1 MLRSYKA
8 FWQKALIL
16 EGRTRRKDFW
26 WPVLINMIC
35 LLLIAIIESLILV
48 PLQHGKIIYDT
59 VFYIVYLIFTVPM
72 FTISVRRFH
81 DIGKG
86 KTIPVIYLVLTLLNP
101 INQMANDYGWFS
113 QLEHLNIV
121 VIFVLSI
128 MAIIFAIGSIVISIM
143 ALVYC
148 VQDSEKGTNQYGPN
162 PKEHMHEA

>member
-1 MLRSYKA
+1 
-8 FWQKALIL
+8 
-16 EGRTRRKDFW
+16 
-26 WPVLINMIC
+26 
-35 LLLIAIIESLILV
+35 
-48 PLQHGKIIYDT
+48 
-59 VFYIVYLIFTVPM
+59 M

-121 VIFVLSI
+121 VIIVLSI

-148 VQDSEKGTNQYGPN
+148 VQDSEKVRTNMDQILKNTCMKHKSYQIN
-162 PKEHMHEA
+162 FNLLHYKLVYL

>member
-8 FWQKALIL
+8 FWQNALIL

-35 LLLIAIIESLILV
+35 LLMIAIIASLILV
-48 PLQHGKIIYDT
+48 PLQHGKIIYDI

-86 KTIPVIYLVLTLLNP
+86 KTIPVNLFSINP
-101 INQMANDYGWFS
+101 IKPDKSNG
-113 QLEHLNIV
+113 
-121 VIFVLSI
+121 
-128 MAIIFAIGSIVISIM
+128 
-143 ALVYC
+143 
-148 VQDSEKGTNQYGPN
+148 K
-162 PKEHMHEA
+162 